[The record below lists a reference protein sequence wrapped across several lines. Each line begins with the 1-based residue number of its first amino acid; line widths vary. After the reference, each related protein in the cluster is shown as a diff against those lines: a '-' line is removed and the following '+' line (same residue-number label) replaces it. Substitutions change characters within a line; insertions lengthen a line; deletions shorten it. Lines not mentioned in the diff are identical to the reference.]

1 MTEVATV
8 RGPVDSTELGSTL
21 MHEHIFVLT
30 PEIQQNY
37 PGEWDEETMV
47 AEAVRRLTAVKE
59 AGVSTIVD
67 PTVVGLGRYLPRI
80 QRINEQVDL
89 NIVVATG
96 VYTYGDA
103 PFYFRFRGPAVAETL
118 PEPMV
123 EMFVR
128 DIEEG
133 IAGTGVRAAF
143 LKCAVDAP
151 GLTTDGERIMRAVA
165 AAHRRTGVPITVHT
179 HPGTKRGLD
188 VQRILDDEGVDPR
201 RVVLAHS
208 GDSTDA
214 DHLSELA
221 EAGFYLGMDRFGI
234 ELEVPFA
241 DRVGI
246 VVELCRR
253 GYADRLVLS
262 HDASCYI
269 DWVDP
274 GLMAALPN
282 WHYLHIHRDVLPA
295 LRAARVTTEQI
306 RQMLVDN
313 PRRYFET
320 RDAS

>member
-96 VYTYGDA
+96 VYTYSDA

-295 LRAARVTTEQI
+295 LRAAGVTTEQI

>member
-1 MTEVATV
+1 
-8 RGPVDSTELGSTL
+8 
-21 MHEHIFVLT
+21 
-30 PEIQQNY
+30 
-37 PGEWDEETMV
+37 
-47 AEAVRRLTAVKE
+47 
-59 AGVSTIVD
+59 
-67 PTVVGLGRYLPRI
+67 
-80 QRINEQVDL
+80 
-89 NIVVATG
+89 
-96 VYTYGDA
+96 
-103 PFYFRFRGPAVAETL
+103 
-118 PEPMV
+118 
-123 EMFVR
+123 
-128 DIEEG
+128 
-133 IAGTGVRAAF
+133 
-143 LKCAVDAP
+143 
-151 GLTTDGERIMRAVA
+151 
-165 AAHRRTGVPITVHT
+165 VHT

-188 VQRILDDEGVDPR
+188 VQRILDDSGVDAR

-282 WHYLHIHRDVLPA
+282 WHYLHIHNNVLPA
-295 LRAARVTTEQI
+295 LRAAGVTAEQI

-313 PRRYFET
+313 PRHYFET
-320 RDAS
+320 RDAT